1 MSAEPRTIAEL
12 ARALHTR
19 ELTASA
25 ATERCLHAIAEQDRS
40 LNAFITVLA
49 DEAREQARQADA
61 EIAAGRHRGP
71 LHGVPISLKDLI
83 DLEGTSTTAASR
95 VREGHKAVADA
106 TCVARLREAGA
117 IFIGKTNLHE
127 FALGT
132 TNEDSAFGPARH
144 PLDSTRSPGGSSGGS
159 AASVLAGMAY
169 ASIGTDTGGSIR
181 IPSAACGL
189 VGLKPTIGDVPTDGV
204 VPLSRTLDHV
214 GPLCRSVEDA
224 AIVYSALCGGALRPP
239 TPAPPA
245 RGLRVGVLRGYF
257 TALLDPDVESSI
269 EQTYGRLRDAGVE
282 LRNVDVTHTDE
293 IAAVYTCIA
302 LAEAATVHAKTL
314 EHRADDYTPNVRL
327 RLETGRYILA
337 EDYVRALRGRDVL
350 IREIDAAMNGLE
362 GWLLPTL
369 PIPASVIGM
378 PTVRIGG
385 SDEQVR
391 GVTLRLTQLF
401 SVTGH
406 PAITIPCGRTPNGLP
421 VGLQIVG
428 HRGRTSAL
436 LTMAQRV
443 EPHVDADSIASAGCP
458 PRRSDF
464 STS

>member
-1 MSAEPRTIAEL
+1 MSAEPSTIAEL

-25 ATERCLHAIAEQDRS
+25 VTERCLHAIAEQDRS
-40 LNAFITVLA
+40 LNAVITVLA

-83 DLEGTSTTAASR
+83 DLEGTPTTAASR
-95 VREGHKAVADA
+95 VHDGRKALADA

-144 PLDSTRSPGGSSGGS
+144 PLDPTRSPGGSSGGS

-224 AIVYSALCGGALRPP
+224 AIVYSALCGVPLRPP
-239 TPAPPA
+239 TTAKPT
-245 RGLRVGVLRGYF
+245 RGLRLGVLRGYF
-257 TALLDPDVESSI
+257 TALLDPDVESSV
-269 EQTYGRLRDAGVE
+269 EQTYGRLREAGVE
-282 LRNVDVTHTDE
+282 LRNIDVTHTDE
-293 IAAVYTCIA
+293 IAAVYTFIA
-302 LAEAATVHAKTL
+302 LAEAAAVHAKTL

-337 EDYVRALRGRDVL
+337 EDYLRALRGRDVL
-350 IREIDAAMNGLE
+350 MREIDAAMNGLD
-362 GWLLPTL
+362 GLLLPSL
-369 PIPASVIGM
+369 PIPASVIGK

-406 PAITIPCGRTPNGLP
+406 PAITIPCGRTPSGLP
-421 VGLQIVG
+421 VGLQIIG
-428 HRGRTSAL
+428 HRGHTSAL
-436 LTMAQRV
+436 LTMAQSV